1 MRKSIRHCQNR
12 IVLISTSIIILFYLT
27 SCTVTEKATAREIND
42 DEQIYLRQ
50 IRNDFIQHKED
61 VTVIYNI
68 GSRIVKRID
77 SLFNG
82 LRKDTLN
89 SNLINGIMTTRAY
102 NTTILAYKDI
112 LNGDYIKDAN
122 LKLKIATHIARFE
135 GLVQSKRS
143 WDDQWDKT
151 ARPYIYNSGLFNS
164 VDQKSNL
171 ISDPVFRSVLFDR
184 RMFAHDVE
192 IITPSILS
200 SVDSV
205 IASIDVLLKNKS
217 N

>member
-1 MRKSIRHCQNR
+1 MSKNIRPCQYR
-12 IVLISTSIIILFYLT
+12 IALISTTIIILFYLT
-27 SCTVTEKATAREIND
+27 SCNVSEKVTTGKIN

-50 IRNDFIQHKED
+50 IRTDFIQHKED
-61 VTVIYNI
+61 VTTIYNI
-68 GSRIVKRID
+68 GSGIVKRID

-82 LRKDTLN
+82 LRKDTAN
-89 SNLINGIMTTRAY
+89 SNVINGIMTTRAY
-102 NTTILAYKDI
+102 NLTIVAYKDI
-112 LNGDYIKDAN
+112 LNGNYIKDAN

-143 WDDQWDKT
+143 WDEQWDKT
-151 ARPYIYNSGLFNS
+151 ARPYIYDNALFKS
-164 VDQKSNL
+164 VEQKSNL

-192 IITPSILS
+192 IITPGILS
-200 SVDSV
+200 SADSV
-205 IASIDVLLKNKS
+205 IDSIDVLLKSRS

>member
-1 MRKSIRHCQNR
+1 MSKKIRPCQNR
-12 IVLISTSIIILFYLT
+12 IALISTTIIILFYLT
-27 SCTVTEKATAREIND
+27 SCSVSEKATAGKIND

-68 GSRIVKRID
+68 GSGIVKRID

-82 LRKDTLN
+82 LRKDTAN

-102 NTTILAYKDI
+102 NLTILAYKDI
-112 LNGDYIKDAN
+112 LNGNYIKDAN

-135 GLVQSKRS
+135 GFVQSKQS
-143 WDDQWDKT
+143 WDEQWDKT
-151 ARPYIYNSGLFNS
+151 ARPYIYDNALFKS
-164 VDQKSNL
+164 VDQKNNL

-192 IITPSILS
+192 IITPGILS
-200 SVDSV
+200 SADSV
-205 IASIDVLLKNKS
+205 IDSIDVLLKNKS

>member
-1 MRKSIRHCQNR
+1 MSKKLRPFQNR
-12 IVLISTSIIILFYLT
+12 IALISTTIIILFYLT
-27 SCTVTEKATAREIND
+27 SCTVSEKATTGKIND

-50 IRNDFIQHKED
+50 ISKDFIQHKED

-82 LRKDTLN
+82 LRKDTVN
-89 SNLINGIMTTRAY
+89 STLISGIMTTRSY
-102 NTTILAYKDI
+102 DLTILAYKDI
-112 LNGDYIKDAN
+112 LNGNYIKNAN
-122 LKLKIATHIARFE
+122 LKLEIATHIARFE

-143 WDDQWDKT
+143 WDEQWDKT
-151 ARPYIYNSGLFNS
+151 ARPYIYDNGLFKS
-164 VDQKSNL
+164 VEQKSNL

-192 IITPSILS
+192 IITPGILS
-200 SVDSV
+200 SADSV
-205 IASIDVLLKNKS
+205 IASIDVLLKSRS

>member
-1 MRKSIRHCQNR
+1 MSKNIRPCKHR
-12 IVLISTSIIILFYLT
+12 IALISTTIIILFYLT
-27 SCTVTEKATAREIND
+27 SCTVSEKVTAGKIND

-68 GSRIVKRID
+68 GSGIVKRID

-82 LRKDTLN
+82 LRKDTVN

-102 NTTILAYKDI
+102 NLTILAYKDI
-112 LNGDYIKDAN
+112 LNGNYIKDAS
-122 LKLKIATHIARFE
+122 LKLKIATHIAWFE

-143 WDDQWDKT
+143 WDEQWDKT
-151 ARPYIYNSGLFNS
+151 ARPYIYDNALFKS
-164 VDQKSNL
+164 VEQKSNL

-192 IITPSILS
+192 IITPGILS
-200 SVDSV
+200 SADSV
-205 IASIDVLLKNKS
+205 ILSIDVLLKSKS

>member
-1 MRKSIRHCQNR
+1 MSKNIRPCQHR
-12 IVLISTSIIILFYLT
+12 IALISTTIIILFYLT
-27 SCTVTEKATAREIND
+27 SCTVSEKVTAGKIND

-61 VTVIYNI
+61 VTVIYNT

-77 SLFNG
+77 SLFNR
-82 LRKDTLN
+82 LRKDTVN
-89 SNLINGIMTTRAY
+89 STLMNGIMTTRPY
-102 NTTILAYKDI
+102 NLSILAYKDI
-112 LNGDYIKDAN
+112 LNGNYIKDAN

-135 GLVQSKRS
+135 GLAQSKRS
-143 WDDQWDKT
+143 WDEQWDKT
-151 ARPYIYNSGLFNS
+151 ARPYIYDNGLLKS
-164 VDQKSNL
+164 VDQKNNL

-192 IITPSILS
+192 IITPGILS

-205 IASIDVLLKNKS
+205 IASIDVLLKSKS